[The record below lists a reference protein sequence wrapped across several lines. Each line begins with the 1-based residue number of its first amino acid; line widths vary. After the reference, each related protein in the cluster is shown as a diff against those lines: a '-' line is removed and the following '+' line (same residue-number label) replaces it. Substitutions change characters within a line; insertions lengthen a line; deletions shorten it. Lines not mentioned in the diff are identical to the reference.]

1 MCPIKSQSFKAYLH
15 ICQDMGLRRRPRN
28 TALNFPPQTSQVPPK
43 QNFSQQPQCAR
54 KVSDFTK
61 KSWKKT
67 QTDNPTAVIF
77 IRAYRQPSFLAAL
90 RLGGAGVS
98 PRAVPG
104 EGSPPFPQDNVIC
117 FLCRRAFA
125 KSRLSH
131 A

>member
-15 ICQDMGLRRRPRN
+15 ICQDMGLRRHPRN
-28 TALNFPPQTSQVPPK
+28 TAFKHPPK
-43 QNFSQQPQCAR
+43 PHNSLQSKTSHNSPNVQGKCLISPKSPEKPQAD
-54 KVSDFTK
+54 S
-61 KSWKKT
+61 
-67 QTDNPTAVIF
+67 PAAVLF
-77 IRAYRQPSFLAAL
+77 LRAYRQPSFLAAL

-98 PRAVPG
+98 PQAVPG

>member
-15 ICQDMGLRRRPRN
+15 ICQDMGLRRGPGN
-28 TALNFPPQTSQVPPK
+28 IALNIPPNLTTPSQSKTSHNSPYVQGKCLISPK
-43 QNFSQQPQCAR
+43 SL
-54 KVSDFTK
+54 
-61 KSWKKT
+61 KKT

-77 IRAYRQPSFLAAL
+77 LRAYRQPSFLAAL

-98 PRAVPG
+98 PQAVPR